1 VTDVG
6 LVERP
11 VMPPPAFRRT
21 QTRAADLAWAA
32 HRNEP
37 VDRVPPEISR
47 EARNFRRSLEPAAKA
62 IIKVLHDRK
71 WRPAADV
78 YLKRGVLGSVRERAF
93 DELKRR
99 FHPAV
104 VESCSLGALGQTVTI
119 SFLSGHGGLG
129 LKSDDPSFAQPGAAV
144 YVIAVMRFRR
154 ELVLT
159 EMASVEF
166 PLHCLARMFQR
177 EPGIDV
183 SGSLM
188 AAAALFMRLPIR
200 KLVGLSFS
208 DETIIL
214 PASGGGVFLSE
225 LIAMEVPARGLKV
238 YAHARTFVS
247 EALRKPDQV
256 GLEPAA
262 DPGATMLATGWALSG
277 KLKGVSSPLSE
288 DEIKR
293 LKFNRVEEESR
304 K

>member
-1 VTDVG
+1 
-6 LVERP
+6 
-11 VMPPPAFRRT
+11 MPPAWRRT
-21 QTRAADLAWAA
+21 QTGAADLAWAQ

-37 VDRVPPEISR
+37 VDRIPESARR
-47 EARNFRRSLEPAAKA
+47 EVRNWKRDLEPAARS
-62 IIKVLHDRK
+62 IIQVIHAGN
-71 WRPAADV
+71 WRSAADV
-78 YLKRGVLGSVRERAF
+78 CLRRGALARVRERGL
-93 DELKRR
+93 DELERR

-129 LKSDDPSFAQPGAAV
+129 LKSSDPSFAQPGAAV
-144 YVIAVMRFRR
+144 YVVAVLRFRR

-159 EMASVEF
+159 ELASVEF
-166 PLHCLARMFQR
+166 PLHCLGRMLQR

-247 EALRKPDQV
+247 EA
-256 GLEPAA
+256 
-262 DPGATMLATGWALSG
+262 
-277 KLKGVSSPLSE
+277 
-288 DEIKR
+288 
-293 LKFNRVEEESR
+293 
-304 K
+304 